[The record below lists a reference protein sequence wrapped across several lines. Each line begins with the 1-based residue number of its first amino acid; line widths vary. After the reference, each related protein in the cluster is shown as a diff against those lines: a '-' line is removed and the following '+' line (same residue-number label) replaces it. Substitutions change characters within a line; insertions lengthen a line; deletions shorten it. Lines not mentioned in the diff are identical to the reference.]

1 MIGYIACCSC
11 YRIRAVT
18 YFRRFT
24 LCIRRSYC
32 EKTDS
37 EVVVELCVMSSV
49 MSMVSTIPA
58 DRVTVSS
65 CHGSPDVVTLNV
77 VAESVM
83 SPLGVTFVPDHDE

>member
-1 MIGYIACCSC
+1 M
-11 YRIRAVT
+11 
-18 YFRRFT
+18 YFRRLF
-24 LCIRRSYC
+24 CIRRTYC

-49 MSMVSTIPA
+49 MSIVSTTPA
-58 DRVTVSS
+58 DRDTVSS